1 MATLGQVTTSESG
14 PPPTHIRT
22 FHPRRGRIGP
32 VRAQSLS
39 ELWPAWGFDIGTPEP
54 AEIGAEVEVEVE
66 AEAASGAAD
75 AAAAADGP
83 RAFDQ
88 AELFGHQPGAPA
100 RPLVLEIGCGMGEAT
115 VERAAADPDRDYLGV
130 DVHTPGLG
138 NLLMLARACGL
149 DNVRAAR
156 GDAVELLRD
165 LIKPGSVD
173 TIQVFFPDPWPKAR
187 HHKRRIIRPEL
198 VALMRE
204 RLRPGGML
212 HCATDWAD
220 YAEQMLQ
227 VLSADPG
234 LVNAAAAIAN
244 PASAGP
250 GAGADTGAAGVDD
263 DDDAPGF
270 TPRPDWRPVTKF
282 ERRALEAGREVFD
295 LVFIAR

>member
-1 MATLGQVTTSESG
+1 MTTSESG

-54 AEIGAEVEVEVE
+54 AETGTE
-66 AEAASGAAD
+66 AEAEADATSSTAD

-88 AELFGHQPGAPA
+88 AELFGQRLGAPA

-138 NLLMLARACGL
+138 NLLMLARARGL

-198 VALMRE
+198 VSLMRE

-234 LVNAAAAIAN
+234 LVNAAAAIAS
-244 PASAGP
+244 PAGV
-250 GAGADTGAAGVDD
+250 GADAGAAGV
-263 DDDAPGF
+263 DAPGF